1 MQVSQFQ
8 DLFEGYSISNAGSS
22 TITGFEIDFSSRLF
36 KKALTLTGGYGQTEA
51 IFNEFHDGYFNGD
64 WDEGES
70 FTDENGNGEY
80 DSDEAFIDEDTNF
93 SGVHISMYPKRTWSI
108 VADFRVPIN
117 ANMMFVS
124 QLRSNFLDEKLS
136 QLTTD
141 KDANLLRDDAR
152 TLVNGHIGIAGE
164 KWDISFW
171 GENLF
176 NTEYIVEQGINGYMG
191 FIEQLWGQPRLL
203 GIRISHR
210 M

>member
-1 MQVSQFQ
+1 
-8 DLFEGYSISNAGSS
+8 
-22 TITGFEIDFSSRLF
+22 
-36 KKALTLTGGYGQTEA
+36 
-51 IFNEFHDGYFNGD
+51 
-64 WDEGES
+64 
-70 FTDENGNGEY
+70 
-80 DSDEAFIDEDTNF
+80 
-93 SGVHISMYPKRTWSI
+93 
-108 VADFRVPIN
+108 
-117 ANMMFVS
+117 MFVS